1 MATASWRRTSL
12 AGETL
17 THTTNDTLLL
27 IQPSSEEH
35 NVNDG
40 KFLSV
45 KIHVQYE
52 AKDYLS
58 FLR

>member
-1 MATASWRRTSL
+1 MATASWRRTGL

-17 THTTNDTLLL
+17 TRTTNDTLLL
-27 IQPSSEEH
+27 MQPSSEER

-40 KFLSV
+40 KFLSG